1 MNRYV
6 LGLLAVFAVGVSGTL
21 ALNKTKS
28 TATTPSEV
36 VQINNHTVT
45 GNITEDR
52 KSKDQSSLVNDKKSI
67 LRLNVDKKR
76 VVYFTD
82 TFNRQSVARAVKELK
97 RLDAESSSERITLAI
112 ESPGG
117 SVIDGAELTSQM
129 EASKAPVDTVCLK
142 LCASMAAIAHSYGAK
157 RYALDRAILM
167 YHPATAGVQG
177 QVPNMLSLLTTLTRY
192 IDKFNA
198 NIINRSKMN
207 KDEFDRLVAYEL
219 WIDSEDALNKGLI
232 DNIVSINIAH
242 EDESS
247 SYPSEH
253 EEGEYEEEEMG
264 VPVGPRVE
272 FTSISPYA
280 KDLW

>member
-6 LGLLAVFAVGVSGTL
+6 LGILAVFAVGVTGTL
-21 ALNKTKS
+21 ALNKTKANAS
-28 TATTPSEV
+28 SPTEV
-36 VQINNHTVT
+36 VQVSNNTVA
-45 GNITEDR
+45 GNITEDL
-52 KSKDQSSLVNDKKSI
+52 KGKDQSSLVNEKKSI

-97 RLDAESSSERITLAI
+97 RLEKESNERIMLAI

-117 SVIDGAELTSQM
+117 SVIDGAELTAQM

-142 LCASMAAIAHSYGAK
+142 LCASMAAITHSYGAK

-198 NIINRSKMN
+198 NIVNRSKMT
-207 KDEFDRLVAYEL
+207 KEEFDRLVSYEL
-219 WIDSEDALNKGLI
+219 WIDSEDALAKGLI
-232 DNIVSINIAH
+232 DGIINVNF
-242 EDESS
+242 D
-247 SYPSEH
+247 H
-253 EEGEYEEEEMG
+253 EEASDGASAPEEEYEEEMA
-264 VPVGPRVE
+264 VPGAAPRIE
-272 FTSISPYA
+272 FNSISPYA